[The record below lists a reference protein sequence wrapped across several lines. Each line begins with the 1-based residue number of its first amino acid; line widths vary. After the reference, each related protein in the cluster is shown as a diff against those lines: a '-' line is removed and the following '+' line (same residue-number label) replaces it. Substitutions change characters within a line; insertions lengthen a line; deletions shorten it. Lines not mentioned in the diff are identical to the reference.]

1 MKKVISSQKFLSL
14 LAAVAIMAAGGCS
27 SDDDAVADA
36 VDTNARPLIFHVSET
51 PLADDDAPA
60 ATRTAPTTTSS
71 LSAFSYCYLTGST
84 LSGQESASKNGSGIW
99 SASSGWPSVD
109 ENATVSFYAYANAP
123 SSACV
128 YKKDS
133 KVFLNFDVD
142 ETTYSQKDLLVAKQ
156 SDNYTHSG
164 GNIGFLFSH
173 ACGAVRFSLSKTSGL
188 ADYDVQV
195 KNVKIYNIPCSGTY
209 CFDDGTWAIE
219 SDSRYNKHF
228 TLKSYEN
235 DYLTVTSEKQY
246 LSTDGDYLFLLPQTL
261 TAWGKTG
268 APANAYVE
276 IECKIS
282 QNGTFKVGTASNWG
296 TAYLPLGITI
306 KKGKINPVNIS
317 LGTALRNAQG
327 GKIF

>member
-14 LAAVAIMAAGGCS
+14 LAAVAIMAAGSCS

-84 LSGQESASKNGSGIW
+84 LSSQESASKDGSGIW

-123 SSACV
+123 SSAYV
-128 YKKDS
+128 YKEDS
-133 KVFLNFDVD
+133 KVFLYFDVD
-142 ETTYSQKDLLVAKQ
+142 ETTYSQKDLLVATQ
-156 SDNYTHSG
+156 SDTYTHSR
-164 GNIGFLFSH
+164 GNIGFQFNH
-173 ACGAVRFSLSKTSGL
+173 ACGAVRFSLSKTAGL
-188 ADYDVQV
+188 ANYLVRV
-195 KNVKIYNIPCSGTY
+195 KSVKIYNIPCSGTY
-209 CFDDGTWAIE
+209 CFDDGTWE
-219 SDSRYNKHF
+219 LYGNSNKDF
-228 TLKSYEN
+228 TLISYANN
-235 DYLTVTSEKQY
+235 DYLTVTSEKQF
-246 LSTDGDYLFLLPQTL
+246 LSNDGDYLFLLPQTL
-261 TAWGKTG
+261 TAWDKTG

-276 IECKIS
+276 IACKVS
-282 QNGTFKVGTASNWG
+282 RDGQFNVGSASDWG

-306 KKGKINPVNIS
+306 EKGKINPVNIS

>member
-14 LAAVAIMAAGGCS
+14 LAAVAIMAAGSCS

-51 PLADDDAPA
+51 P
-60 ATRTAPTTTSS
+60 TTTSS
-71 LSAFSYCYLTGST
+71 LSPFSYCYLTGST
-84 LSGQESASKNGSGIW
+84 LSSQESASKDGSGIW

-123 SSACV
+123 SSAYV

-188 ADYDVQV
+188 AGHDVQV

-246 LSTDGDYLFLLPQTL
+246 LSTDGYYLFLLPQTL
-261 TAWGKTG
+261 TAWNKTG

-276 IECKIS
+276 IVCKIS
-282 QNGTFKVGTASNWG
+282 KGGNYVVGGADRWDN
-296 TAYLPLGITI
+296 AYLPLNITI
-306 KKGKINPVNIS
+306 EKGKINPVHIS
-317 LGTALRNAQG
+317 MGTALRDASGN
-327 GKIF
+327 KYFN